1 MMNPSGIVFQSLLF
15 ISCALSYRSVVID
28 DQLNY
33 CCCTMIRFCQVWSA
47 SLSFR
52 GNHGG
57 SELKCL
63 QTSSIDVFVWI
74 HDICSYSDKMAAA
87 KVQNSEDLK
96 ILLEDS
102 SLPQHKWTSSVA
114 YGVFKEDEA
123 EQQLLLSVLVLLR
136 DYNS

>member
-1 MMNPSGIVFQSLLF
+1 M
-15 ISCALSYRSVVID
+15 
-28 DQLNY
+28 
-33 CCCTMIRFCQVWSA
+33 
-47 SLSFR
+47 
-52 GNHGG
+52 
-57 SELKCL
+57 
-63 QTSSIDVFVWI
+63 FVWI
-74 HDICSYSDKMAAA
+74 HDIRSYSDKMAAA

-136 DYNS
+136 DHNS